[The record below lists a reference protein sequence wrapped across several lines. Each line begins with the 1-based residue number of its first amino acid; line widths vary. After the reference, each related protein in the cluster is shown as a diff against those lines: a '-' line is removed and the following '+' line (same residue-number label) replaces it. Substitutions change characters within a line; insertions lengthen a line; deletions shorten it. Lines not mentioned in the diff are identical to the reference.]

1 MLLNI
6 VANDWFEVGQF
17 LIICVR
23 QGFMSSTNKTHN
35 VSGQSFL
42 GKGLKMVAMFVLL
55 YILILLC
62 KMISNRVLVCSCIYV
77 FRLQCFLVTNY
88 FRAFSVRENDRLK
101 ENVHQILHLLFD
113 AARNKY
119 LPNHIFV
126 KHWNR
131 ILITVVV
138 VTHNCINNPN
148 PNCIMNYFH

>member
-77 FRLQCFLVTNY
+77 FRLQCFLVHQLFQGFFSKRKRSFKRKCSSNTSFVVWCCTEQVFAKLY
-88 FRAFSVRENDRLK
+88 FCETLK
-101 ENVHQILHLLFD
+101 PYFD
-113 AARNKY
+113 Y
-119 LPNHIFV
+119 SCGCH
-126 KHWNR
+126 
-131 ILITVVV
+131 T
-138 VTHNCINNPN
+138 
-148 PNCIMNYFH
+148 